1 MVKVVIT
8 DKTIS
13 DTGDDLI
20 INFEFAYGGV
30 KYKSGISIP
39 ISILSQKTQDEQL
52 KYIVEE
58 VRKAANRIIR
68 ESLLKPT
75 LDNIPSEVE
84 A

>member
-20 INFEFAYGGV
+20 INFEFTYGGV

-58 VRKAANRIIR
+58 VRGAANRIIR

>member
-20 INFEFAYGGV
+20 INFEFIYGGV

-39 ISILSQKTQDEQL
+39 ISTLSQKTRDEQL

-58 VRKAANRIIR
+58 VKKAANRIIR
-68 ESLLKPT
+68 ESLLRPT

-84 A
+84 V